1 MVVALTLDER
11 GIPETAEE
19 RVKIAEKILET
30 ASKYG
35 IEKKD
40 IIFDTLAMTI
50 SASKNAAVTTLA
62 PLSEIRQSS
71 AVSHLLEFQI
81 YPLGLPERN
90 AVNSTFFAM
99 ALENGLSAAIMNPES
114 QDMMKVYYAYRALR
128 GLDDNCKEY
137 IVFAEKYAERKEKLA
152 QAATEAAS
160 KSNAYNKE
168 TAVKSAD
175 EGRSSVCRR
184 QLLRDLR

>member
-1 MVVALTLDER
+1 MQSDDKLGKRQGGKYEKLFPLVKKYGGLVVALTLDER

-62 PLSEIRQSS
+62 ALSEIRQSS

-81 YPLGLPERN
+81 YPLG
-90 AVNSTFFAM
+90 
-99 ALENGLSAAIMNPES
+99 
-114 QDMMKVYYAYRALR
+114 
-128 GLDDNCKEY
+128 
-137 IVFAEKYAERKEKLA
+137 
-152 QAATEAAS
+152 
-160 KSNAYNKE
+160 
-168 TAVKSAD
+168 
-175 EGRSSVCRR
+175 CRR
-184 QLLRDLR
+184 EMPSTVLFLRWRLKTDFRRP